1 MTRAGRATAFPSE
14 PVCAKAGSRH
24 CNTTRRWRAGSP
36 TPMRAWTPTSHN
48 GPVKLRYLYV
58 GSSDIVADVAGW
70 SSLPGATMR
79 WRFQYFGADVSAIDL
94 GSPPVVLLADH
105 RPPGSVLPIYA
116 VGDLDAAITA
126 MEGEG
131 WTVHD
136 RSFGTPEG
144 PAALLG
150 SPGGA
155 ELAMLQVDRPDAMET
170 A

>member
-1 MTRAGRATAFPSE
+1 
-14 PVCAKAGSRH
+14 
-24 CNTTRRWRAGSP
+24 
-36 TPMRAWTPTSHN
+36 
-48 GPVKLRYLYV
+48 
-58 GSSDIVADVAGW
+58 
-70 SSLPGATMR
+70 MR
-79 WRFQYFGADVSAIDL
+79 WRFQHFGADVSAIDL

-155 ELAMLQVDRPDAMET
+155 ELALLQVDRPDAMET
-170 A
+170 AYVDEQNTHAVRTPQ